1 MKKLSNDENITN
13 LKKRKRLR
21 QISIVFAFMT
31 IIFAMV
37 NLFDRSKGWAL
48 IAALLCVIVSHFTIS
63 FREKIPINKAEDYVP
78 ISEPKKKKKSNSKK
92 K

>member
-13 LKKRKRLR
+13 LRKRKYLR
-21 QISIVFAFMT
+21 TISMCFAFLTIVFAF
-31 IIFAMV
+31 V
-37 NLFDRSKGWAL
+37 NLFDRSKAWAL
-48 IAALLCVIVSHFTIS
+48 IAALLCAIVSHFTIT

-78 ISEPKKKKKSNSKK
+78 ISEPKKKKTSKK

>member
-13 LKKRKRLR
+13 LRKRKYLR
-21 QISIVFAFMT
+21 TVSICFAFLT
-31 IIFAMV
+31 IVFAMV

-48 IAALLCVIVSHFTIS
+48 IAALLCAIASHFTLN
-63 FREKIPINKAEDYVP
+63 FREKIPINKAEDYEP
-78 ISEPKKKKKSNSKK
+78 ISEPKPKKKLKK

>member
-13 LKKRKRLR
+13 LKKRKYLR
-21 QISIVFAFMT
+21 RVSICFAFLTIVFA
-31 IIFAMV
+31 IV

-48 IAALLCVIVSHFTIS
+48 IAALLCAVVSHFAIT

-78 ISEPKKKKKSNSKK
+78 ISEPKKKKNTKSKK

>member
-13 LKKRKRLR
+13 LKKRKYLR
-21 QISIVFAFMT
+21 TLSIIFAFLTIVFAF
-31 IIFAMV
+31 V

-48 IAALLCVIVSHFTIS
+48 VVAVLCAIASRFTIT
-63 FREKIPINKAEDYVP
+63 FREKIPINKAEDYV
-78 ISEPKKKKKSNSKK
+78 SFTESKKKKKSKK